1 MDAED
6 FSITNPSWQNFMDK
20 TVKRAQNRT
29 HLYMMLLYG
38 KGDHFKPHQDS
49 EKERDMFGTLVIC
62 LPAPYTVVDV
72 IAQLGDPKRTFRTS
86 ECSKSCLFWY
96 SDVQHEVTEVMAGH
110 RLALTYNLIRPEWG
124 LSSGLRQENLLLK
137 KTLES
142 WRKACNREDF
152 WRKHFFVFPFEHQH
166 SLTNLGFHKL
176 KGKDLAQARALQNH
190 CEASGLISTD
200 TRD

>member
-1 MDAED
+1 
-6 FSITNPSWQNFMDK
+6 
-20 TVKRAQNRT
+20 
-29 HLYMMLLYG
+29 
-38 KGDHFKPHQDS
+38 
-49 EKERDMFGTLVIC
+49 MFGTLVIC

-86 ECSKSCLFWY
+86 ECSKSCLFWSVSYFVSFLGSLLTRRRY